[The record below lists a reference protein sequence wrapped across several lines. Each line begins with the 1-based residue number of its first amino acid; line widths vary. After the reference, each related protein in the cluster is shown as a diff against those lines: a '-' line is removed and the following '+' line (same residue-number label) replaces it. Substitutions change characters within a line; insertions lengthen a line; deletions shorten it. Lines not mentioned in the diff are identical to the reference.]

1 MTKTQKSQPP
11 RMIAVIADYQ
21 RTFSTA
27 HGRRVLR
34 RMMKECG
41 CMEPSFIEGDP
52 SGTSYNEGRRSA
64 VLDICNRLKMNLADM
79 EKQLT
84 VQEKVDEDYID

>member
-1 MTKTQKSQPP
+1 MATKQKSQPS
-11 RMIAVIADYQ
+11 RLMAVVADYQ
-21 RTFSTA
+21 RVFTTA
-27 HGRRVLR
+27 HGKRVLR

-41 CMEPSFIEGDP
+41 CMEPSFVEGDP
-52 SGTSYNEGRRSA
+52 SGTAFNEGRRSA

-84 VQEKVDEDYID
+84 NQEDADSDYIE